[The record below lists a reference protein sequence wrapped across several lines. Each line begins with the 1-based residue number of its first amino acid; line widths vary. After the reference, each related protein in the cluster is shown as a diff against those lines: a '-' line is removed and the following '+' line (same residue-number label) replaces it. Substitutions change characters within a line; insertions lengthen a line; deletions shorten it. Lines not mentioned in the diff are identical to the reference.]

1 MCLCVAL
8 LGRGMW
14 CGVRQTNTISVHK
27 EFIGLADI
35 FYTDYWCSV
44 WVPVTACACACMHAC
59 MYAHVYTC
67 VCALTHVRA
76 HTHTHTYTHTHSHA
90 LIFVCI
96 LDSVIISVWSS
107 SPVNKMT
114 DLVPLGSA
122 AHKPQAKK
130 PSCKISFVSELS
142 RCITF
147 VNLKYFF
154 LNAFIWNC
162 YLSHGISLLT
172 KRERGSYFVSTCF

>member
-1 MCLCVAL
+1 MFCL
-8 LGRGMW
+8 
-14 CGVRQTNTISVHK
+14 S
-27 EFIGLADI
+27 
-35 FYTDYWCSV
+35 
-44 WVPVTACACACMHAC
+44 ACNSLCMCMHAH
-59 MYAHVYTC
+59 MHVCTC
-67 VCALTHVRA
+67 VHMRVRINA
-76 HTHTHTYTHTHSHA
+76 RACTHTHSHIHTHTHSHA

-130 PSCKISFVSELS
+130 PSCKISFVSKLS

-154 LNAFIWNC
+154 FLMPSFETAICRTESRF
-162 YLSHGISLLT
+162 
-172 KRERGSYFVSTCF
+172 

>member
-1 MCLCVAL
+1 MFCL
-8 LGRGMW
+8 
-14 CGVRQTNTISVHK
+14 S
-27 EFIGLADI
+27 
-35 FYTDYWCSV
+35 
-44 WVPVTACACACMHAC
+44 ACNSLCMCMHAR
-59 MYAHVYTC
+59 MHVCTC
-67 VCALTHVRA
+67 VHMRVRINA
-76 HTHTHTYTHTHSHA
+76 RACTHTHSHIHTHTHSHA

-154 LNAFIWNC
+154 FKCLHLKLLSVARNLASDEKGEGKRPLSVSIRSCRNC
-162 YLSHGISLLT
+162 PRFFSPPPPLFFFCASA
-172 KRERGSYFVSTCF
+172 R